1 MGNSINELPREE
13 RKKNY
18 TDMQKA
24 QVMLFQPRRAR
35 RKQGGCKF
43 IICCLRDLRVLC
55 GEITSGPMQ
64 LELSR

>member
-1 MGNSINELPREE
+1 MTTAILFF
-13 RKKNY
+13 

-43 IICCLRDLRVLC
+43 IICCLRDLR
-55 GEITSGPMQ
+55 GEITSGRMQ
-64 LELSR
+64 LELSRPVVGWVEIV